1 MRRTISLAIL
11 AAALLTVV
19 ARPSRAQE
27 TEPAPVI
34 SAPRPATH
42 GVGPGVGVTG
52 MLLGGPAGLSLAYDG
67 GPWHVDTML
76 GLSKTG
82 PNARADFAL
91 GARFWYHL
99 HSTTNSDFSVGGGLG
114 YKRIGNR
121 PPANP
126 AITGIFIEAG
136 GQIRVYLTSNVALS
150 GTLGLSIATAD
161 FEAYGIGGQSF
172 ADQTLGLGGIAGV
185 GLHYYFY

>member
-1 MRRTISLAIL
+1 MRRTISLAVL
-11 AAALLTVV
+11 AAALLIITTP
-19 ARPSRAQE
+19 ALAQE
-27 TEPAPVI
+27 IAPAPVV
-34 SAPRPATH
+34 STPRAATH

-76 GLSKTG
+76 GLFKSG
-82 PNARADFAL
+82 PNVRANFAI

-114 YKRIGNR
+114 YLRIGNR
-121 PPANP
+121 PPAVP
-126 AITGIFIEAG
+126 AVTGIFIEAG
-136 GQIRVYLTSNVALS
+136 AQIRAYLTSNVALS
-150 GTLGLSIATAD
+150 GTLGFSIATAD
-161 FEAYGIGGQSF
+161 FEAYGIGGQSL
-172 ADQTLGLGGIAGV
+172 AGQTLGGFAGV